1 MKRNY
6 SERSLLILSFL
17 LFTIQICAQ
26 NEPTESKAKLEINGF
41 QEQLNVG
48 NEALDKGFYTSAK
61 SKITTLERLI
71 GRIKTRDPQYNT
83 SPLEAQLE
91 TFKTRYSEESSASE
105 AKKAADTDRFGKNVE
120 TQNKLD
126 IVTRTKSLSEEES
139 TELLGLDIST
149 INLER
154 YVESVEEYATS
165 AQKEDLPRLKSLMTD
180 VPIVQEAL
188 IHYEKFENQK
198 RYWKTVATLFPA
210 SSLIKET
217 SNKFEELDKE
227 VGGEEGVKTTSKSQY
242 GDYIKSK
249 KMPPAVV
256 KDTQAENIIIKVY
269 EEEGKKQGYDRKL
282 VKINL
287 LESDWTI
294 LTNKYTSVIVGRKRS
309 AAIVFKNNKTGECTM
324 YRFFEVYQQY
334 NGSGYSNGEGTSTTE
349 ELIPCENV
357 K

>member
-6 SERSLLILSFL
+6 FERGLLILTFL
-17 LFTIQICAQ
+17 LFTFQMYAQ
-26 NEPTESKAKLEINGF
+26 NETIESKAKLEIDSF
-41 QEQLNVG
+41 QEQLKVG
-48 NEALDKGFYTSAK
+48 NASLDKGFYTSAK
-61 SKITTLERLI
+61 GKITTLERLI
-71 GRIKTRDPQYNT
+71 DKIKTRDPQYNT
-83 SPLEAQLE
+83 SQLEGQLE
-91 TFKTRYSEESSASE
+91 TFKTRYSEESSASD
-105 AKKAADTDRFGKNVE
+105 AKKTADTERFGKNVE

-126 IVTRTKSLSEEES
+126 VVTRTKSLSEEES
-139 TELLGLDIST
+139 AELLGLDIST

-154 YVESVEEYATS
+154 YIESVEEYATS
-165 AQKEDLPRLKSLMTD
+165 AQKEDLPRLKSLMTE

-188 IHYEKFENQK
+188 IHYEKFEDQK
-198 RYWKTVATLFPA
+198 RYWKTVATLFPT
-210 SSLIKET
+210 SSLIQET

-227 VGGEEGVKTTSKSQY
+227 VGGKEGVANTAKAQY
-242 GDYIKSK
+242 GDYIKNK

-256 KDTQAENIIIKVY
+256 KDAQAENIIIKVY
-269 EEEGKKQGYDRKL
+269 EEEGKKQGYDRTL